1 MCAFLKPC
9 SAIRVHVENGDV
21 RVEEIPP
28 KMHSAADPKT
38 SEWGGLLQA
47 IYFIGLAEGNYVL
60 ISGLKSKIRQIDASY
75 FLIGLLECGCHS
87 NRNCSHSW
95 DTKKVRSIFFKT
107 MESKFLEL
115 EMALQFP
122 DSFLYLRPS
131 SLQLKNF
138 KECPYKVTEPQGKP
152 MVSLMH

>member
-1 MCAFLKPC
+1 MYF
-9 SAIRVHVENGDV
+9 
-21 RVEEIPP
+21 
-28 KMHSAADPKT
+28 T
-38 SEWGGLLQA
+38 GL
-47 IYFIGLAEGNYVL
+47 FEGNRVL

-95 DTKKVRSIFFKT
+95 DTKKVRSIFFKR

-122 DSFLYLRPS
+122 DSFLCLRPS
-131 SLQLKNF
+131 SPQLKNLRNALI
-138 KECPYKVTEPQGKP
+138 KPQSHKGNPLAMMGQAAKC
-152 MVSLMH
+152 STQEGG